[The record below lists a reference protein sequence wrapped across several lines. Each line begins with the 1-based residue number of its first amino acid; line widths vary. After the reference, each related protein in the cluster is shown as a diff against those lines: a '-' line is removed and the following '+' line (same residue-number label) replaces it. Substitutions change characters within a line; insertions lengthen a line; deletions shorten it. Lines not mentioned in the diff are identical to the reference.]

1 MICSPAC
8 FLQTAAEKAERS
20 ALSGIVPADRLPEQQ
35 PQQSLAVE
43 RNQRIEVSLSNQR
56 LGGAEQNEDAH
67 HPQTESPDIEDRC
80 DQQQRHPQQLKGVAP
95 LIAGL
100 GKSSHPGRRSGW
112 LTMRYHAGVMN
123 RDSRNTVTRRMRR

>member
-43 RNQRIEVSLSNQR
+43 RNQRIEVSLSYQR

-67 HPQTESPDIEDRC
+67 HPSQNPQTSKTAVTSSSATRSS
-80 DQQQRHPQQLKGVAP
+80 LKA
-95 LIAGL
+95 
-100 GKSSHPGRRSGW
+100 
-112 LTMRYHAGVMN
+112 
-123 RDSRNTVTRRMRR
+123 